1 MGLTVPPDQREQ
13 SFLGHPVVTDLDTLD
28 AHVAVLGIPFGK
40 PYRPSG
46 MANSQSEGPAAVR
59 AASRRILLA
68 PDHYDFDLGGPV
80 LDGRDVKIVDCGDA
94 AADMNDHD
102 AHYRNAEVAVRK
114 IVAAGAMP
122 IVIGGDHGVPIPVFK
137 GIEDLGPVTL
147 VHVDAHL
154 DWRDEV
160 NGEPEGYSSPIRR
173 ASEMDHIGGIYQIG
187 MRAVGSA
194 RIEEVEAARAYGAHI
209 YTSYDVHD
217 NGIESVL
224 ADIPDGQNYY
234 LTIDADGVDPSVMP
248 GTLALAPG
256 GLTYHQ
262 MRKLIHGLVAKG
274 RVVGMDVVEI
284 APVND
289 VNQLTCIAAGR
300 MICNVIGAAARA
312 GYFDKA

>member
-1 MGLTVPPDQREQ
+1 MALTVPPDQREQ
-13 SFLGHPVVTDLDTLD
+13 SFLGHPVVTDLDHLD
-28 AHVAVLGIPFGK
+28 AHVAILGIPFGK
-40 PYRPSG
+40 PYRPAG
-46 MANSQSEGPAAVR
+46 MANPQSLGPAAVR
-59 AASRRILLA
+59 AASRRIQIA
-68 PDHYDFDLGGPV
+68 PEHYDFDLGGPA
-80 LDGRDVKIVDCGDA
+80 LDGRAVKIVDCGDA

-102 AHYRNAEVAVRK
+102 AHYRNAEAAVRK
-114 IVAAGAMP
+114 IVATGAMP
-122 IVIGGDHGVPIPVFK
+122 IIIGGDHGVPIPVFR
-137 GIEDLGPVTL
+137 GIEALGPITL

-160 NGEPEGYSSPIRR
+160 NGEREGYSSPIRR
-173 ASEMDHIGGIYQIG
+173 ASELDHIGEIYQMG

-194 RIEEVEAARAYGAHI
+194 RIEEVEAAKDYGAHI
-209 YTSYDVHD
+209 YTAYDVHEH
-217 NGIESVL
+217 GIEKVL

-256 GLTYHQ
+256 GLDYLQ

-274 RVVGMDVVEI
+274 RVVGMDIVEI

-300 MICNVIGAAARA
+300 MIVNLIGAAARA
-312 GYFDKA
+312 NYFE

>member
-1 MGLTVPPDQREQ
+1 MALTVAPDIREQ
-13 SFLGHPVVTDLDTLD
+13 SFLGYPVVTDLDRLD
-28 AHVAVLGIPFGK
+28 ADVAILGIPFGK

-46 MANSQSEGPAAVR
+46 MANPQSLGPAAVR
-59 AASRRILLA
+59 AASRRIQIA
-68 PDHYDFDLGGPV
+68 QDHYDFDLGGPV
-80 LDGRDVKIVDCGDA
+80 FDGRDLKIVDCGDA

-102 AHYRNAEVAVRK
+102 AHYRNAEAVVRK

-122 IVIGGDHGVPIPVFK
+122 IIIGGDHGVPIPVFR
-137 GIEDLGPVTL
+137 GIEALGPITL

-154 DWRDEV
+154 DWRDDV
-160 NGEPEGYSSPIRR
+160 NGEREGYSSPIRR
-173 ASEMDHIGGIYQIG
+173 ASELGHIGEIFQMG

-194 RIEEVEAARAYGAHI
+194 RIEEVEAAKSYGAHL
-209 YTSYDVHD
+209 YTAYDVHD
-217 NGIESVL
+217 HGIERVL
-224 ADIPDGQNYY
+224 ADIPDGGNYY

-256 GLTYHQ
+256 GLDFLQ

-274 RVVGMDVVEI
+274 RVVGMDIVEI

-300 MICNVIGAAARA
+300 LIVNLIGSAARA
-312 GYFDKA
+312 GYFD